1 MCIYKSYF
9 EKNNTIVYN
18 SEINTAKNQVTEI
31 VYGNNPNVYSRF
43 IFKLDLT
50 GLINKINT
58 EEISVDRILSH
69 RLKLYNTINEL
80 NQYIGSDIG
89 YNNDRVRASSFELI
103 LFEIDEEWDEGS
115 GYDISFDRLALS
127 RPKKKSA
134 SNWFNKKTNLPW
146 TTEGIYNEGNPV
158 NILDTI
164 DFDNGDE
171 NIDIEITEYIN
182 DIVYSGS
189 IHNGLGLA
197 FTFELEDLTD
207 TKLNSVAFHTKYTNT
222 YFEPHL
228 ETIFDNVI
236 KDDRNCFK
244 LDEDNRLYLYA
255 KRGQDFLD
263 INALNV
269 NIYNHKYE
277 LIYSLSGS
285 DIKKQSKG
293 IYYIEL
299 MLSSDEHID
308 SVIYYDE
315 WLYEYNL
322 EQKTIENEF
331 YLVENTT
338 NFLIE
343 TILPK
348 NIINVSLSGLFQD
361 QKIKRGENLIIDLII
376 KKLYKQTNSF
386 PLNFEYRVFIQNTN
400 NKQFEVIPFT
410 EVNRAPNKYFIKLNT
425 NILIPYKYFLEIKL
439 KNVDYTLNYKNVQ
452 FIVVD

>member
-31 VYGNNPNVYSRF
+31 VYGGNPNVYSRF
-43 IFKLDLT
+43 IFKIDLT
-50 GLINKINT
+50 GLIDKITT
-58 EEISVDRILSH
+58 EEIAVDRVLSH
-69 RLKLYNTINEL
+69 KLKLYNTINEL
-80 NQYIGSDIG
+80 NQYIGTDIG
-89 YNNDRVRASSFELI
+89 YNIDRVRASSFELI
-103 LFEIDEEWDEGS
+103 LFEIDEDWDEGS
-115 GYDISFDRLALS
+115 GYDISFDKLS
-127 RPKKKSA
+127 LLKPKKKSP

-146 TTEGIYNEGNPV
+146 ATAGIYDEVNPV
-158 NILDTI
+158 TIIDTI
-164 DFDNGDE
+164 NFDNGDE
-171 NIDIEITEYIN
+171 NIDIDITDYIN
-182 DIVYSGS
+182 DIVYSGNT
-189 IHNGLGLA
+189 HNGLGLA
-197 FTFELEDLTD
+197 FTFEIEELTD
-207 TKLNSVAFHTKYTNT
+207 TKLNSIAFHTKYTNT

-228 ETIFDNVI
+228 ETIFDNII

-244 LDEDNRLYLYA
+244 LNEDNRLYLYA
-255 KRGQDFLD
+255 KRGQEFLD
-263 INALNV
+263 INPIGV
-269 NIYNHKYE
+269 NIYNYKYE
-277 LIYSLSGS
+277 LINSIDSYN
-285 DIKKQSKG
+285 IIKQSKG

-315 WLYEYNL
+315 WLYEINT

-331 YLVENTT
+331 YLIENTT

-343 TILPK
+343 TVLPK
-348 NIINVSLSGLFQD
+348 NTINVSLSGLFQD

-386 PLNFEYRVFIQNTN
+386 PLNFEYRVYIQKSND
-400 NKQFEVIPFT
+400 KQFEVIPFT

-425 NILIPYKYFLEIKL
+425 SILVPYKYILEIKL
-439 KNVDYTLNYKNVQ
+439 KNIDYTLNYKNVQ